1 MRSRTYKRNARIS
14 RVRNPPTVPVVL
26 AGSAAF
32 LNLYATQPLLP
43 LLARTFHA
51 SAFAVGLTV
60 TAPTVAIA
68 CTAPIIGRLADIVGL
83 RRVIVGSAFLL
94 AIATMLA
101 ATSRSLPQLIF
112 WRFVQGLVTP
122 GIFAGTVAYI
132 HEIWPAEQSGRATAA
147 YMTGTIV
154 GGFCGRAS
162 TGLIA
167 NHVDWHMSFAVVG
180 AAAFAIAIALF
191 VWLPPERGDVGQG
204 NVGRPFQGR
213 RRGPDRPAPHRGP
226 RGAESHAPHDG
237 FVPSVRELM
246 RNRQLV
252 ATYAIGFCVLF
263 TNVAMFTYVT
273 FHLAAAPYS
282 LSTAALGWLF
292 VVYLVGAVVTPL
304 SGKWIDLYGH
314 RAGMASAMAIGAVGA
329 LLTLA
334 PSLSA
339 IIAGL
344 ALSSTGVFIAQTTTS
359 SYIGAVTANDR
370 ALAVG
375 LYSTFY
381 YTGGS
386 AGGSAP
392 AIVWNAAGWPGCV
405 ALVVVVQ
412 LTGAAIALSFWT
424 ARRSMAPTSIPESGV

>member
-1 MRSRTYKRNARIS
+1 MGG
-14 RVRNPPTVPVVL
+14 VRNPPTVPVAL
-26 AGSAAF
+26 AGSVAF

-51 SAFAVGLTV
+51 SAFDVGLTV
-60 TAPTVAIA
+60 TAPTVAVA
-68 CTAPIIGRLADIVGL
+68 VTAPIVGRLADMVGL
-83 RRVIVGSAFLL
+83 RRVIVGCAFLL

-101 ATSRSLPQLIF
+101 ATSRSLEQLIM
-112 WRFVQGLVTP
+112 WRFVQGIVTP

-167 NHVDWHMSFAVVG
+167 NHIDWHMSFAVVG
-180 AAAFAIAIALF
+180 AAALVIAIVLL
-191 VWLPPERGDVGQG
+191 VMLPPEANARLKPRAPETGAARLKPRAPAHDRTPADGARGFSRAARDL
-204 NVGRPFQGR
+204 F
-213 RRGPDRPAPHRGP
+213 H
-226 RGAESHAPHDG
+226 
-237 FVPSVRELM
+237 
-246 RNRQLV
+246 NRQLV

-273 FHLAAAPYS
+273 FHLAAPPYS

-304 SGKWIDLYGH
+304 SGKWIDIYGH
-314 RAGMASAMAIGAVGA
+314 RAGMASAMTIGAAGA
-329 LLTLA
+329 LLTLV
-334 PSLSA
+334 PSLTA
-339 IIAGL
+339 IVAGL

-359 SYIGAVTANDR
+359 SYIGAVTASDR

-386 AGGSAP
+386 AGGALP
-392 AIVWNAAGWPGCV
+392 AVVWNSARWPGCV
-405 ALVVVVQ
+405 ALVVMVQ

-424 ARRSMAPTSIPESGV
+424 ARRSTTMTPIPESGV